1 MEEREKG
8 YTVLHAPIS
17 TKVVIL
23 CVVGETAEITFG
35 FRRYPYW
42 HARIIDFNLKPGLYC
57 ICTCEHF
64 AMTSISSVTSQ
75 NRTLFSTNKHL
86 FPKNY
91 YVAVKQTH
99 ANHVPLSLKQ
109 LCILHLCL
117 QQKLTFDPE
126 LLPKTL
132 REEMFQP
139 KFLNQMIED
148 SIDYLL
154 CDCNGTSLKDLSS
167 LTLTD

>member
-1 MEEREKG
+1 M
-8 YTVLHAPIS
+8 
-17 TKVVIL
+17 
-23 CVVGETAEITFG
+23 
-35 FRRYPYW
+35 
-42 HARIIDFNLKPGLYC
+42 
-57 ICTCEHF
+57 
-64 AMTSISSVTSQ
+64 Q
-75 NRTLFSTNKHL
+75 
-86 FPKNY
+86 
-91 YVAVKQTH
+91 
-99 ANHVPLSLKQ
+99 
-109 LCILHLCL
+109 HLCL